1 MRIAVTGSI
10 ASDHLMIFPGRIPD
24 LLIPDRLHA
33 LSLSFLVD
41 SLQVRRG
48 GVAANIAFALG
59 LLGLDPL
66 LVGSVGDD
74 FADYDVWLRS
84 HGVDT
89 SAVRV
94 SDRQRTARLVRM
106 TDQDA
111 NQIASFYPGAMSEA
125 REIDLRRILTA
136 REGIGCVV
144 VSPDDPDAMRLHTE
158 QCRELGLPFAA
169 DPSQQLARLTGA
181 EVRALVDGA
190 RWLFTNEDEAA
201 LLLERTGWCDKE
213 VLARVGA
220 WVTTLGADG
229 VRIDTADG
237 DGITVPAVP
246 GVEVVDPTGVGDA
259 FRAGFLA
266 ACGWGRSPVTAA
278 RLGCVLA
285 ATALG
290 SVGSQEYELS
300 ARPLLTTLSCAYGQ
314 RAAQGL
320 ARELRHVGRPPM
332 SDRRSA

>member
-10 ASDHLMIFPGRIPD
+10 ATDHLMVFPGRITE

-41 SLQVRRG
+41 SLEVRRG

-66 LVGSVGDD
+66 LVGAVGSD
-74 FADYDVWLRS
+74 FTDYEIWLKGN
-84 HGVDT
+84 GVDT
-89 SAVRV
+89 SGVRV
-94 SDRQRTARLVRM
+94 SGRQQTARFVCM

-125 REIDLRRILTA
+125 REIDLRRLLTA
-136 REGIGCVV
+136 QQEIGLVV
-144 VSPDDPDAMRLHTE
+144 ISPDDPEAMRLHTD

-169 DPSQQLARLTGA
+169 DPSQQLTRLTRA
-181 EVRALVDGA
+181 EVRELVDGA
-190 RWLFTNEDEAA
+190 QWLFTNEYEAA
-201 LLLERTGWCDKE
+201 LLLERTGWCEKE
-213 VLARVGA
+213 VLARVGI
-220 WVTTLGADG
+220 WVTTLGAGG
-229 VRIDTADG
+229 VRIEAADG
-237 DGITVPAVP
+237 RGTTVPAVP
-246 GVEVVDPTGVGDA
+246 GVQVVDPTGVGDA

-266 ACGWGRSPVTAA
+266 ACGWGRSPVSAA

-290 SVGSQEYELS
+290 RVGSQEYELS
-300 ARPLLTTLSCAYGQ
+300 PRPLLTTLSATYGH
-314 RAAQGL
+314 RAAQAL
-320 ARELRHVGRPPM
+320 ARELRHVGRPPL